1 MTKKMMTTTKY
12 VVDDETTTTTSEVFG
27 CFFDFGGRNFGCV
40 PLTNLYIVCVR
51 VFVYICV
58 LLFLLQFSLDFISI
72 NYESETVNCASKKII
87 KRKNRSSSSF
97 CYDFESRLCR
107 SHSCC
112 RCCCCCHMRPSS
124 IYLSID
130 ICICIYISMYLSYMK
145 LYPIHIHKSSRHSI
159 ESRGACIIYATTK
172 QMRKQIEAQQNCTQI
187 Q

>member
-1 MTKKMMTTTKY
+1 MTNKIMTTTKY

-51 VFVYICV
+51 WFVFVYICL

-124 IYLSID
+124 IYLSISVS
-130 ICICIYISMYLSYMK
+130 IYLCIYRIWNCIPSIFIS
-145 LYPIHIHKSSRHSI
+145 RADT
-159 ESRGACIIYATTK
+159 R
-172 QMRKQIEAQQNCTQI
+172 
-187 Q
+187 